1 MSHDAFFG
9 TDGIRERFGEGKLSP
24 DNLRRIGR
32 ALAGFARDRLAPR
45 PRIFVARDPRPSG
58 PALLQGLCE
67 GMCAEGVVA
76 EDGGILPT
84 PAIAWWTST
93 GACDLGVALTASH
106 NPPADNGVKVFLPG
120 GRKTTPEEE
129 HELDARI
136 RAASPVG
143 APARTTARS
152 EAVDAYV
159 RAAVAFLEP
168 GGRLEGARLA
178 IDCANGATT
187 RTARRILEGLGATV
201 DGSVGS
207 DVAGSINDR
216 CGTEHPE
223 RWRAAVRAL
232 GGLGGVA
239 YDGDGDRVLLA
250 DERGEVLDG
259 DPLLHLL
266 ARDLDARGLLP
277 GRVVVATVMS
287 NLGLEQALGARGLR
301 LERVPVGDRNVAA
314 RMREL
319 GAGLGGEQSG
329 HILLRWG
336 DALVGDG
343 VVAGVVALQAA
354 RRRGLALSDA
364 RAEVVKCPQILR
376 NVPVARK
383 VPLEEAAG
391 FSAAVRAEEAGFA
404 GRGRVVVRYSG
415 TEPLLRIMVEGPD
428 AASVTASVDRLTR
441 AAATIV

>member
-9 TDGIRERFGEGKLSP
+9 TDGIRERFGEGRLSP

-32 ALAGFARDRLAPR
+32 ALAGFAKERLAPR
-45 PRIFVARDPRPSG
+45 PRIFVARDPRPTG
-58 PALLQGLCE
+58 VPLLEGIAE
-67 GMCAEGVVA
+67 GMTAEGVVA
-76 EDGGILPT
+76 EDGGVLPT
-84 PAIAWWTST
+84 PAIAWFTST
-93 GACDLGVALTASH
+93 GACDMGVALTASH

-120 GRKTTPEEE
+120 GRKTTPAEE

-136 RAASPVG
+136 RAADPAGVT
-143 APARTTARS
+143 ARTTPRPD
-152 EAVDAYV
+152 AVDAYV
-159 RAAVAFLEP
+159 DAAVRFLEP
-168 GGRLEGARLA
+168 GGRLGGARLS
-178 IDCANGATT
+178 IDCANGATA
-187 RTARRILEGLGATV
+187 RTARRILERLDAGV
-201 DGSVGS
+201 DTTVGS
-207 DVAGSINDR
+207 DGAGAINDH

-223 RWRAAVRAL
+223 RWRAAVRAV
-232 GGLGGVA
+232 GGIGGIA
-239 YDGDGDRVLLA
+239 FDGDGDRVLLC
-250 DERGEVLDG
+250 DEHGEVLDG

-266 ARDLDARGLLP
+266 ARDLDERGLLP

-287 NLGLEQALGARGLR
+287 NLGLEQALSARGIGLD
-301 LERVPVGDRNVAA
+301 RVPVGDRHVAA

-336 DALVGDG
+336 NALVGDG

-354 RRRGLALSDA
+354 RRHGLTLSAA

-376 NVPVARK
+376 NVHVARK
-383 VPLEEAAG
+383 VPLDQAAG
-391 FSAAVRAEEAGFA
+391 FSAAVRAEEEGFA

-428 AASVTASVDRLTR
+428 AASVSASVDRLTR

>member
-9 TDGIRERFGEGKLSP
+9 TDGIRERFGEGRLSP
-24 DNLRRIGR
+24 ENLRRIGR
-32 ALAGFARDRLAPR
+32 ALARFAKERLAPR
-45 PRIFVARDPRPSG
+45 PRIFLARDPRPSG
-58 PALLQGLCE
+58 VDLLRGLAE
-67 GMCAEGVVA
+67 GMTAEGVTA
-76 EDGGILPT
+76 EDGGVLPT

-120 GRKTTPEEE
+120 GRKTNPEEE
-129 HELDARI
+129 RELDARI
-136 RAASPVG
+136 RAAEPFG
-143 APARTTARS
+143 APARTTSRS
-152 EAVDAYV
+152 DAVDAYV

-168 GGRLEGARLA
+168 GGRLAGTRLA

-187 RTARRILEGLGATV
+187 RTARRVLEGLGAVV
-201 DGSVGS
+201 DTAVGS
-207 DVAGSINDR
+207 DATGAINDR
-216 CGTEHPE
+216 CGTEHPD

-232 GGLGGVA
+232 GGLGGIA
-239 YDGDGDRVLLA
+239 FDGDGDRVLLA

-266 ARDLDARGLLP
+266 ARDLTERGLLP

-287 NLGLEQALGARGLR
+287 NLGLEQALSLHGIR
-301 LERVPVGDRNVAA
+301 LERVPVGDRHVAA

-354 RRRGLALSDA
+354 RRRGLSLSAA
-364 RAEVVKCPQILR
+364 RTEVVKCPQVLR

-383 VPLEEAAG
+383 VPLEQATG

-428 AASVTASVDRLTR
+428 AASVSASVDRLAR
-441 AAATIV
+441 AAATIA